1 MLRLQVKNYLI
12 ELKMIG
18 SSAHTLSNYGF
29 HLDKFVSFIE
39 SQSLDFTTLTLKQV
53 KMFRNHLV
61 EEGLKPATINAVLAA
76 LKSFY
81 DFLVDEREVQGNPII
96 TRRLR
101 VKDGQSL
108 PHFMTPEEL
117 EIFYQWLNTIPPH
130 MALGYRTMLATG
142 MRVSEVSSV
151 TPNDIIVLDNGGYV
165 FRVRHGKGDKE
176 RYVPVIDSQV
186 VNDLIDFVGD
196 RRDDEPLFG
205 VTSHN
210 FKWFARKCRLET
222 GVNFHSHRCRHTT
235 GTQLLQKGIS
245 IDKVQDVLGHADI
258 STTRRY
264 AKTAPEAIHALAAQV
279 DEVKEHRAL
288 YRFWLR

>member
-1 MLRLQVKNYLI
+1 MLRLQVKSYLT
-12 ELKMIG
+12 ELKMKG
-18 SSAHTLSNYGF
+18 SSAHTLSNYSY
-29 HLDKFVSFIE
+29 HLDKFISFVE
-39 SQSLDFTTLTLKQV
+39 SSGLDFTTLTLKQV
-53 KMFRNHLV
+53 KQFRNHLV
-61 EEGLKPATINAVLAA
+61 QQGLKPRTINAVLAA

-81 DFLVDEREVQGNPII
+81 DFLVDEQEVQGNPII

-101 VKDGQSL
+101 VKEGQSL
-108 PHFMTPEEL
+108 PRFMTPEEL
-117 EIFYQWLNTIPPH
+117 KIFNRWLKTIPRH

-151 TPNDIIVLDNGGYV
+151 TPNDIIVLDNGGYI

-176 RYVPVIDSQV
+176 RYVPVIDAGV
-186 VNDLIDFVGD
+186 VNELIDFVGD

-205 VTSHN
+205 VTSHA
-210 FKWFARKCRLET
+210 FKWWARKCRLET
-222 GVNFHSHRCRHTT
+222 GVAFHSHRCRHTT
-235 GTQLLQKGIS
+235 GTQLLQRGVS

-264 AKTAPEAIHALAAQV
+264 AKTAPEAIYELAAKV
-279 DEVKEHRAL
+279 DEIKERRAL